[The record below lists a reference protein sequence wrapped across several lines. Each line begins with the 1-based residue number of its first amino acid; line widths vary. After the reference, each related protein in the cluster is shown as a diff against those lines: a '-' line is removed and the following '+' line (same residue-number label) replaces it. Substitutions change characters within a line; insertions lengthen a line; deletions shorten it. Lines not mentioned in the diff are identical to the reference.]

1 MCLVAGVL
9 GQFYAVA
16 QPVRTGGGGG
26 GRHAGA
32 QAAGL
37 PAVRAHPP
45 AVRLRQLAAVGV
57 LVVALRRG
65 RGRHARAQAAGLA
78 AGRLGGFY
86 VAVGG
91 GQLGAVAEP
100 VLAFTLETGNF
111 H

>member
-1 MCLVAGVL
+1 MCLVAGVF
-9 GQFYAVA
+9 GQLYAVA
-16 QPVRTGGGGG
+16 QPIRTGGGRG

-32 QAAGL
+32 QPAGL
-37 PAVRAHPP
+37 TAVRAHPP

-65 RGRHARAQAAGLA
+65 RGRHTRAQAAGLA
-78 AGRLGGFY
+78 AGSLGGLY

-100 VLAFTLETGNF
+100 VLAFTL
-111 H
+111 

>member
-9 GQFYAVA
+9 GEFYAVA
-16 QPVRTGGGGG
+16 QPIRTGGGRG
-26 GRHAGA
+26 GRHPRT

-65 RGRHARAQAAGLA
+65 CGRHPRTQAAGLA
-78 AGRLGGFY
+78 AGSLRGLY

-91 GQLGAVAEP
+91 GQLGAVAES
-100 VLAFTLETGNF
+100 VLAFTLEIGNF

>member
-9 GQFYAVA
+9 RQLYAVA
-16 QPVRTGGGGG
+16 QPIRTGGGRG
-26 GRHAGA
+26 GRHARA

-45 AVRLRQLAAVGV
+45 AVRLRQLDAVGV

-65 RGRHARAQAAGLA
+65 RGRHPRAEAAGLA
-78 AGRLGGFY
+78 AGSLGGLY

-91 GQLGAVAEP
+91 GQLGAVAKP
-100 VLAFTLETGNF
+100 VLAFTLQ
-111 H
+111 